1 MVRDL
6 QNLMHF
12 PQINTKVSLLSSSIL
27 RDIFKLMALFATFNT
42 AILNSTST
50 KFPPAA
56 GIIQQHCN
64 ALMNLYL
71 FFSHT

>member
-1 MVRDL
+1 VIKDL

-12 PQINTKVSLLSSSIL
+12 PQINTQVLLLSSSIL
-27 RDIFKLMALFATFNT
+27 CDILKLMALSTTSTT
-42 AILNSTST
+42 AILNCTST

-56 GIIQQHCN
+56 GIIQQHCD

-71 FFSHT
+71 LF

>member
-12 PQINTKVSLLSSSIL
+12 PQINSKVLLLSSSIL
-27 RDIFKLMALFATFNT
+27 CDILKLMPPSVTSNT

-50 KFPPAA
+50 TFPPAA
-56 GIIQQHCN
+56 GIKQQHCN
-64 ALMNLYL
+64 ALMNL